1 MSVAIPKAA
10 VVFGSVTPP
19 QGDII
24 DLKVHLGC
32 TKEVSSFNCLLQN
45 WNKKYSSGGTSPID
59 EGVNGHIN
67 IGRGSNVPQIITCR
81 VENPECESLAN
92 EHYIRL
98 TGRCWGERIFR
109 RVVTKVWENKKGEY
123 IVRDLADYYI
133 GLDHCRENSA
143 LTSDASSGQKDC
155 VVADGSKFSAGMLVK
170 ITDNNG
176 SEYNEVAS
184 VTGNTVTMVNN
195 LTQTYTVA
203 ANGKVWIDLIEKTDT
218 TFTKLECEETPV
230 FDVLK
235 YIAGSTDKGGVIG
248 YDFRVAPDGKFEFF
262 PKNSKTSPV
271 TVTDTLEHI
280 KYGKDIHRIRNKIIV
295 RGLADKSVP
304 ADKDAW
310 TESLTPADGS
320 WSAAAGEASLDTD
333 FKAKGSASIKVHSV
347 NMYWVGALFTLDAGK
362 EVNSNLYPLVSFL
375 AYLEKSYNGNASVL
389 LYDTANK
396 YARKNITV
404 APGEWRKTDLK
415 VGLANEMEWSEV
427 DAGFDWSNIKKV
439 RIDGWFSGVGSGDF
453 WIDQLY
459 FGGRRY
465 SAVREDAASQEKYTD
480 GEPRELVEVDEELVS
495 DNECDLRAKA
505 LLDYL
510 KGPAEYVK
518 IVRTTVLDYGNTP
531 LLPGDKIHVILPNE
545 NVDSYFRIESV
556 EYYVDPATQT
566 LEIAADLG
574 KVPPL
579 LADYMYGL
587 RATTVTVEK
596 LARTKLGKGGI
607 PTSGLGGGLG
617 AHHVGHEAGDDNGV
631 PWASEDEGGW
641 DKIRGWI
648 APKHIGPFEDDVS
661 IIKFRTKN
669 KAGTAVLDHQ
679 FQPSDD
685 EHGVLG
691 SATAKWKE
699 VHTLYL
705 LLYTDGYMRIKTFGE
720 TNPKAQLSKDMLQFG
735 SGGAAALDTWLKRV
749 GAGQLE
755 LKSEL
760 LPVSD
765 NSGKIGTSAKTF
777 AEINGYQYGI
787 KGNMI
792 PASDNASNLGAADKR
807 FAHIY
812 AVEIHVS
819 NMLFNFHLLPD
830 ADATYDLGASNK
842 KWKDLYLG
850 GAIKALDAG
859 VAVHLLPNATGT
871 YDLGSSAKKWSNL
884 HVNGVGYL
892 GSLNVGGFAVITSA
906 RVLQNVT
913 AAASIITSGRFPL
926 ARLAE
931 GTSGYVLEA
940 QGGLDPMYV
949 DPNGRYT
956 PKSHTHSHGTLTG
969 VGPDDHHARDHNHA
983 GETLSPA
990 TVNCNAISIAGSCN
1004 KQYSHPSSQQCVYAT
1019 SVAWEY
1025 CPHFGCVNYAAGDL
1039 RIKKGMRIPF
1049 INGMAITEA
1058 ESLGLGP
1065 GFAFL
1070 NRKGKVI
1077 MVLDEDGN
1085 IEISGKIKEGVAA

>member
-1 MSVAIPKAA
+1 MSVEIPKAA
-10 VVFGSVTPP
+10 IVFGGVTPP
-19 QGDII
+19 QGDIL
-24 DLKVHLGC
+24 DLTVHLGC
-32 TKEVSSFNCLLQN
+32 TKEVSSFECLLQN
-45 WNKKYSSGGTSPID
+45 WDKKYSPGGTSPISVGMD
-59 EGVNGHIN
+59 GHID
-67 IGRGSNVPQIITCR
+67 IGRGTNVPQIITCR
-81 VENPECESLAN
+81 VESVKCESTPN
-92 EHYIRL
+92 ENYIRVS
-98 TGRCWGERIFR
+98 GRCWGERIFR
-109 RVVTKVWENKKGEY
+109 RVVTKVYENKKGEE
-123 IVRDLADYYI
+123 ILRDLVDYYV

-143 LTSDASSGQKDC
+143 LTSDAASGQKDC
-155 VVADGSKFSAGMLVK
+155 VVGDGSKFSAGDLVK
-170 ITDNNG
+170 IKDDNAW
-176 SEYNEVAS
+176 EYNEVAS
-184 VTGNTVTMVNN
+184 VAGNTVTMVNN
-195 LTQTYTVA
+195 LANTYTVA

-218 TFTKLECEETPV
+218 TFTKLEYENTPV
-230 FDVLK
+230 FDILK
-235 YIAGSTDKGGVIG
+235 YIAESSDKAGVIG

-271 TVTDTLEHI
+271 SLSEKIEVSG
-280 KYGKDIHRIRNKIIV
+280 YRKDIHRIRNKITIY
-295 RGLADKSVP
+295 GLADKSVP

-310 TESLTPADGS
+310 TESLNPADGA
-320 WSAAAGEASLDTD
+320 WSAAAGEVSLDTT

-347 NMYWVGALFTLDAGK
+347 NMYWVGAVFTLNAGK
-362 EVNSNLYPLVSFL
+362 EVNSNLYPLLSFL
-375 AYLEKSYNGNASVL
+375 LYLEKSYNGNVSVL
-389 LYDTANK
+389 LYDTADK

-404 APGEWRKTDLK
+404 APGEWRKTDLRT
-415 VGLANEMEWSEV
+415 GLANEMEWEDV
-427 DAGFDWSNIKKV
+427 EAGFDWTNIKKI

-465 SAVREDAASQEKYTD
+465 SATREDSASQSSY
-480 GEPRELVEVDEELVS
+480 GLRELVEVDEELVS

-505 LLDYL
+505 LLDYF
-510 KGPAEYVK
+510 KNAAEYLK
-518 IVRTTVLDYGNTP
+518 TSTTVLDYGNTP
-531 LLPGDKIHVILPNE
+531 LLPADKIPVILPNE
-545 NVDSYFRIESV
+545 NVDSDFRIESV
-556 EYYVDPATQT
+556 EYYVDAKTQT
-566 LEIAADLG
+566 LEITLELG
-574 KVPPL
+574 KVPPF
-579 LADYMYGL
+579 LADYLYGL

-596 LARTKLGKGGI
+596 LARTKLGKGAI
-607 PTSGLGGGLG
+607 PTALGGGLG

-631 PWASEDEGGW
+631 PWASEDDGGW
-641 DKIRGWI
+641 DKITGWI

-669 KAGTAVLDHQ
+669 KAGTSVLDHQ

-705 LLYTDGYMRIKTFGE
+705 LLPTDGYMRIRTYGE
-720 TNPKAQLSKDMLQFG
+720 TNPRQQLDKEMLQFG
-735 SGGAAALDTWLKRV
+735 PGGETALDTWLKRV
-749 GAGQLE
+749 GSEQLE

-765 NSGKIGTSAKTF
+765 NSGKIGTSAKRF

-787 KGNMI
+787 SGNMV
-792 PASDNASNLGAADKR
+792 PSSDNASNLGAADKR

-842 KWKDLYLG
+842 KWKDLYLS
-850 GAIKALDAG
+850 GALKALDAG
-859 VAVHLLPNATGT
+859 VAVHLLPNATAT
-871 YDLGSSAKKWSNL
+871 YDLGSAAKKWSNL
-884 HVNGVGYL
+884 YLNGVGYL
-892 GSLNVGGFAVITSA
+892 GSLNVGAFEVITSA

-913 AAASIITSGRFPL
+913 ASASIITSGRFPL

-940 QGGLDPMYV
+940 EGAGFNPMYV
-949 DPNGRYT
+949 NPNYRYE
-956 PKSHTHSHGTLTG
+956 PKSHPHSEHTG
-969 VGPDDHHARDHNHA
+969 IGPNDHHAQAHNHG
-983 GETLSPA
+983 GETISPA
-990 TVNCNAISIAGSCN
+990 TVNCNSISIAASCN
-1004 KQYSHPSSQQCVYAT
+1004 RQYSHPSSQQCVYAS
-1019 SVAWEY
+1019 SVAWEN
-1025 CPHFGCVNYAAGDL
+1025 CPHYYCVNYSAGDL

-1077 MVLDEDGN
+1077 MVLDQDGN
-1085 IEISGKIKEGVAA
+1085 IEISGELRENVKTGVAV

>member
-1 MSVAIPKAA
+1 VSVAIPKAA
-10 VVFGSVTPP
+10 VVFGEVTPP
-19 QGDII
+19 QGDIQF
-24 DLKVHLGC
+24 LFVHLGC
-32 TKEVSSFNCLLQN
+32 TKEVSSFECLLQN
-45 WNKKYSSGGTSPID
+45 WNKKYSQGGSSPIT
-59 EGVNGHIN
+59 EGMHGHID

-81 VENPECESLAN
+81 VENAECESLAN

-109 RVVTKVWENKKGEY
+109 RVVVKTYENKKGES
-123 IVRDLADYYI
+123 IIRDLVDYYI

-143 LTSDASSGQKDC
+143 LSQDASSGQKDC
-155 VVADGSKFSAGMLVK
+155 VVADGSKFSAGMLIK
-170 ITDNNG
+170 IKDDNAW
-176 SEYNEVAS
+176 EYNEVSS
-184 VTGNTVTMVNN
+184 VLGNTVSMVNN
-195 LTQTYTVA
+195 LANTYTVA

-218 TFTKLECEETPV
+218 TYTKLECDETPV

-235 YIAGSTDKGGVIG
+235 YITGSADKGGVIG

-310 TESLTPADGS
+310 TESLTPDDGA
-320 WSAAAGEASLDTD
+320 WSAAAGEISLDTT

-347 NMYWVGALFTLDAGK
+347 SMYWVGAIFTLNAGK
-362 EVNSNLYPLVSFL
+362 EVNSNLYPILSFL
-375 AYLEKSYNGNASVL
+375 AYLEKSYNGNVSVM
-389 LYDTANK
+389 LYDQTDKTAG
-396 YARKNITV
+396 KNITV
-404 APGEWRKTDLK
+404 APGKWRKTDLK
-415 VGLANEMEWSEV
+415 VGLANEVEWTDV

-465 SAVREDAASQEKYTD
+465 SAVREDVASQEEYTD
-480 GEPRELVEVDEELVS
+480 GEPRELVEVDEELIS

-518 IVRTTVLDYGNTP
+518 VIRTTVLDYGNTP
-531 LLPGDKIHVILPNE
+531 LLPGDKIPVILPNE
-545 NVDSYFRIESV
+545 NVDSYFRTDNV
-556 EYYVDPATQT
+556 EYYVYPAIQT
-566 LEIAADLG
+566 LEIVADLG

-596 LARTKLGKGGI
+596 LARTKLGKGAI
-607 PTSGLGGGLG
+607 PTALGGGLG

-631 PWASEDEGGW
+631 PWPTDDDGGW
-641 DKIRGWI
+641 DKITGWVC
-648 APKHIGPFEDDVS
+648 PRHIGPYEDEAAIV
-661 IIKFRTKN
+661 KFRTKN
-669 KAGTAVLDHQ
+669 KAGTGVLDHQ

-705 LLYTDGYMRIKTFGE
+705 LLYTDGYMQIKTYGE
-720 TNPKAQLSKDMLQFG
+720 SNPKAKFDKEMLQFG
-735 SGGAAALDTWLKRV
+735 PGGATALDTWLKRV
-749 GAGQLE
+749 GSGQLE
-755 LKSEL
+755 LKTEL
-760 LPVSD
+760 WPVSD
-765 NSGKIGTSAKTF
+765 NSGKIGTSAKSF

-842 KWKDLYLG
+842 KWKDLYLS

-859 VAVHLLPNATGT
+859 VAVHLLPNATAT

-884 HVNGVGYL
+884 YVAGVGYL
-892 GSLNVGGFAVITSA
+892 GSLNVADYEVITAA

-913 AAASIITSGRFPL
+913 AAANIITSGRFPL
-926 ARLAE
+926 ARLPE
-931 GTSGYVLEA
+931 GASGYVLEA
-940 QGGLDPMYV
+940 EGGGFDPMYV
-949 DPNGRYT
+949 DPNYRYE
-956 PKSHTHSHGTLTG
+956 PKSHPHSEHTG
-969 VGPDDHHARDHNHA
+969 IGPNDHHAQVHNHG
-983 GETLSPA
+983 GESISPNA
-990 TVNCNAISIAGSCN
+990 VSCNVMSIASSCN
-1004 KQYSHPSSQQCVYAT
+1004 KQYSHPSGQQCVYAT
-1019 SVAWEY
+1019 SIAWEY
-1025 CPHFGCVNYAAGDL
+1025 CPHYGCVNYSAGDL
-1039 RIKKGMRIPF
+1039 CMKKGMRIPF